1 MEYIPDK
8 VHTDNDNNNIYII
21 GIIVLVIIV
30 IVCFFMNSGESLP
43 NIPLNNKVQEILN
56 YSLMVHLDDEVSEK
70 RLNDVKEIYKNYDLP
85 INLFKATHWKND
97 REELSKYP
105 LNYIRIT
112 ENNTRPGAYGLAGSF
127 YKCLMKAYN
136 ENWPYLLFLEDDAV
150 PILPPNQFN
159 QRFNEV
165 INTLP
170 DNGSGLYNLGFAVY
184 CKTSSNDNYK
194 WIKSHD
200 LNIYKT
206 GTHCLLFGKNM
217 IKIFTE
223 YIKKNGI
230 NKPIDHIIND
240 FNIWYWYGDLSLN
253 GMFRGLFKQL
263 YMNCNNAQSLEG
275 PINDSKKT
283 GKLKKIALCFL
294 IYDKINHE
302 ELWYK
307 YLKNINKNKYTI
319 YIHYKQN
326 KPLKYFEKFKINNCI
341 ETCWG
346 CLSIVLAQNLIL
358 KEALK
363 DKDNKHFIW
372 LSGSCIPIKSFNYVY
387 NFLDVNKSYYNMC
400 SNDNLFPRA
409 NSILKY
415 FDKKNIKKANMASI
429 INRKH
434 AELFLNNDNNIKRWF
449 SSINNDDNI
458 LIKENKGYK
467 YIIKVALDEIVYIS
481 LLHHYNL
488 QNELILTYNIAADA
502 IIFAQW
508 SDMKNYKTF
517 NNSIKENDYTYKYIC
532 NEELHYL
539 INSKSLFARKFVE
552 GCDGLNNLIE
562 LLN

>member
-8 VHTDNDNNNIYII
+8 VHIDNNNNIYII
-21 GIIVLVIIV
+21 GIIVIVIIV
-30 IVCFFMNSGESLP
+30 LVCFFMNRGDSLP
-43 NIPLNNKVQEILN
+43 NIPLNNKVKEILN

-70 RLNDVKEIYKNYDLP
+70 RLNDIKEIYKNYDLP

-97 REELSKYP
+97 KEELSKYP

-184 CKTSSNDNYK
+184 CKTSSNDNHK

-240 FNIWYWYGDLSLN
+240 FNIWYWYGDLSSN

-263 YMNCNNAQSLEG
+263 YMNCNNSQSLEG
-275 PINDSKKT
+275 PINDSKYNKKIDINDILKNNYYINLKHRKDRNIHT
-283 GKLKKIALCFL
+283 INEFKKIGITNPNRFNAIKHDKGSIGCQMSHIQVLKKAKENNWDYVTIFEDDILFL
-294 IYDKINHE
+294 KPDETLKKLDRIVNSDINWDVIILGGNNSLPYE
-302 ELWYK
+302 
-307 YLKNINKNKYTI
+307 
-319 YIHYKQN
+319 
-326 KPLKYFEKFKINNCI
+326 KINNDCI
-341 ETCWG
+341 KVNNCQTRTAY
-346 CLSIVLAQNLIL
+346 IV
-358 KEALK
+358 K
-363 DKDNKHFIW
+363 
-372 LSGSCIPIKSFNYVY
+372 
-387 NFLDVNKSYYNMC
+387 KSYY
-400 SNDNLFPRA
+400 DTLINLW
-409 NSILKY
+409 SY
-415 FDKKNIKKANMASI
+415 
-429 INRKH
+429 
-434 AELFLNNDNNIKRWF
+434 
-449 SSINNDDNI
+449 
-458 LIKENKGYK
+458 
-467 YIIKVALDEIVYIS
+467 ALDK
-481 LLHHYNL
+481 L
-488 QNELILTYNIAADA
+488 
-502 IIFAQW
+502 
-508 SDMKNYKTF
+508 
-517 NNSIKENDYTYKYIC
+517 
-532 NEELHYL
+532 
-539 INSKSLFARKFVE
+539 
-552 GCDGLNNLIE
+552 
-562 LLN
+562 

>member
-1 MEYIPDK
+1 MEYVSEK
-8 VHTDNDNNNIYII
+8 VLNTDNNIFII
-21 GIIVLVIIV
+21 GIIVIVIIV
-30 IVCFFMNSGESLP
+30 LVCFFMDRDNTLV
-43 NIPLNNKVQEILN
+43 PLNEKVKEILN
-56 YSLMVHLDDEVSEK
+56 HSLMVHLDDEISEK
-70 RLNDVKEIYKNYDLP
+70 RLNDVKEIFSNYDLP
-85 INLFKATHWKND
+85 INLFKATLWKND

-136 ENWPYLLFLEDDAV
+136 ENWSYLLFLEDDAV

-170 DNGSGLYNLGFAVY
+170 DNGTGIYNLGFAVY
-184 CKTSSNDNYK
+184 CKTDKNDKNN
-194 WIKSHD
+194 WIKSQD
-200 LNIYKT
+200 LKIYKT
-206 GTHCLLFGKNM
+206 GTHSLLFGKTM
-217 IKIFTE
+217 IKNIQE
-223 YIKKNGI
+223 YINKHGI
-230 NKPIDHIIND
+230 HKPIDHIIND
-240 FNIWYWYGDLSLN
+240 FNIWYWYGDLSSN

-263 YMNCNNAQSLEG
+263 DMNCNNSQSLEG
-275 PINDSKKT
+275 PINDSKNPNK
-283 GKLKKIALCFL
+283 KLKKIALCFL

-302 ELWYK
+302 ELWYE
-307 YLKNINKNKYTI
+307 YLKNIDKNKYTI
-319 YIHYKQN
+319 YIHYKDN
-326 KPLKYFEKFKINNCI
+326 KPLKYFEKYKINNCI

-372 LSGSCIPIKSFNYVY
+372 LSGSCVPIKSFNYVY
-387 NFLDVNKSYYNMC
+387 DFLDVNKSYYNMC
-400 SNDNLFPRA
+400 SNEELFPRT
-409 NSILKY
+409 NSLLKY
-415 FDKKNIKKANMASI
+415 IDNKNIKKANMASI

-434 AELFLNNDNNIKRWF
+434 AELFFNNDKNIKKWF
-449 SSINNDDNI
+449 SSINNDDNV
-458 LIKENKGYK
+458 LIKEGKGYK

-481 LLHHYNL
+481 LLYHYNL

-508 SDMKNYKTF
+508 SDMKNYKIF
-517 NNSIKENDYTYKYIC
+517 NNSIKANDYTYKYIC
-532 NEELHYL
+532 NEELLYL
-539 INSKSLFARKFVE
+539 INSESLFARKFID
-552 GCDGLNNLIE
+552 GCGGLDNLIE